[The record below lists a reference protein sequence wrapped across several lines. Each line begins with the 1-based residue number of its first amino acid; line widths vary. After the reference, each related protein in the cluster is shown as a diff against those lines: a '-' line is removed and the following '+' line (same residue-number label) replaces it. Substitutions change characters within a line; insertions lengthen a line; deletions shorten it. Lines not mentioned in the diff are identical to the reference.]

1 MAGPGTRRGPSG
13 GETVLV
19 LVVAVLVLA
28 FLIML
33 SQRFLPWAAAPEAG
47 ASPDGTE
54 QSDVRDGS
62 TGEDLSG
69 LDHDV
74 VTPSGNIACAL
85 DPDRVVCAIE
95 SYDYSVPG
103 PVSDSC
109 AGNAGHFLVVTA
121 ESSSLACDT
130 SGPTP
135 TIDTSGAEELDYGE
149 SVAEGEFRCLSEET
163 GMTCEHTGTGRSIS
177 VARAAYSLG

>member
-1 MAGPGTRRGPSG
+1 MAGPGARRGLSG
-13 GETVLV
+13 GETALV
-19 LVVAVLVLA
+19 LVVAVLVLV
-28 FLIML
+28 FLIL
-33 SQRFLPWAAAPEAG
+33 LGQRLLPWAAPEAG
-47 ASPDGTE
+47 ASPDGTAE
-54 QSDVRDGS
+54 QSGAPAGS
-62 TGEDLSG
+62 TGEDLAG
-69 LDHDV
+69 LDYDV

-95 SYDYSVPG
+95 YYDYSVPG
-103 PVSDSC
+103 PVADSC
-109 AGNAGHFLVVTA
+109 AGNAGHVLAVTA
-121 ESSSLACDT
+121 ETSSLLCDT